1 MQERLVEC
9 GNIYP
14 LVHASHFYDGITKAR
29 PNLRPYMLTRCA
41 WASQQKWGTAVWS
54 GDIPTTFEELQKQVA
69 AGLNF
74 TATGIPY
81 WTTDIGGYS
90 GGDPSKKDY
99 QELFIRWF
107 QYGTF
112 CPIFVLMDVVI
123 REIRKLRMSYGHMA
137 LRYNVYV
144 PISLSYAIDFFPI
157 FILCL
162 IE

>member
-1 MQERLVEC
+1 
-9 GNIYP
+9 
-14 LVHASHFYDGITKAR
+14 
-29 PNLRPYMLTRCA
+29 MLTRCA

-90 GGDPSKKDY
+90 GRRSSKGLSK
-99 QELFIRWF
+99 LFIRWF

-112 CPIFVLMDVVI
+112 CPIFRAHGRRYPGDT
-123 REIRKLRMSYGHMA
+123 KARMSYGHMV

-162 IE
+162 IRVTREHYTPYAFTRF